1 MILTSRAK
9 IDPHIIFRLVR
20 YIPGSGKA
28 VSVMVWVSKCGLME
42 LDTKENGVKTEL
54 TARANLLMLM
64 AMYMMATGLMIRR
77 TELAFTNTLT
87 EPSMRECGKMTS
99 SMAKE

>member
-1 MILTSRAK
+1 MGNSANNCAK
-9 IDPHIIFRLVR
+9 EARET
-20 YIPGSGKA
+20 PGSGKA
-28 VSVMVWVSKCGLME
+28 VSVMAWVSRCDLME

-64 AMYMMATGLMIRR
+64 AMYMMVTGLMIRP